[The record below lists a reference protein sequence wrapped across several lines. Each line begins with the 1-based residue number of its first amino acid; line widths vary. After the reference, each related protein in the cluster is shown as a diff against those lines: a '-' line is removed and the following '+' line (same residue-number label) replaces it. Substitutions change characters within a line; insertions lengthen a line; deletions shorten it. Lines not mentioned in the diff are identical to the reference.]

1 MSPDPGSSP
10 AAPVLEAR
18 GLTHAFGTEPV
29 LRGVDLS
36 VSAGEIVGLVGPN
49 GSGKTTALRI
59 LHREL
64 VPDAG
69 QVLLEGRELGSY
81 SGRERARRIA
91 VMAQE
96 ITGEVSLT
104 VADVVLLGRIPHSST
119 FGSTSD
125 ADLEIATRA
134 LEDSGALHLAR
145 REFGL
150 LSGGEKQRVLI
161 ARALAQRPHLLL
173 MDEPTNHLDIG
184 SQHHVL
190 QIVRTKGVATIV
202 VLHDLNL
209 AARYCDRVIVLADG
223 LVHSAGP
230 PGEALPASLVSATYG
245 VAAERATA
253 DDGTAQF
260 LFRGQEP
267 PPGPAAPGPSAAPAA
282 PGAPGAPGAPAS
294 PLFPTASTP
303 EEPDVDAHRRP
314 RPGPLERLLD
324 PIRGRVRRAPA
335 VPPRPPRGT

>member
-1 MSPDPGSSP
+1 MSPAPGASP

-18 GLTHAFGTEPV
+18 GLTHAFGPQPV

-96 ITGEVSLT
+96 ITGEVPLT
-104 VADVVLLGRIPHSST
+104 VADVVLLGRIPHAGT

-125 ADLEIATRA
+125 TDLQIATRA
-134 LEDSGALHLAR
+134 LEDAGALHLAR

-161 ARALAQRPHLLL
+161 ARALAQQPRLLL

-190 QIVRTKGVATIV
+190 QIVRVKGLATVV

-267 PPGPAAPGPSAAPAA
+267 PPDRAAPGPSAAPAA
-282 PGAPGAPGAPAS
+282 PAAPGAPTSALS
-294 PLFPTASTP
+294 PTTSAP
-303 EEPDVDAHRRP
+303 EEPDVDARR
-314 RPGPLERLLD
+314 
-324 PIRGRVRRAPA
+324 
-335 VPPRPPRGT
+335 

>member
-1 MSPDPGSSP
+1 MSSGADGRTGGPRASRTT
-10 AAPVLEAR
+10 PVLEAR
-18 GLTHAFGTEPV
+18 DLRHAFGPKPV

-69 QVLLEGRELGSY
+69 TVLLEGRDLGGY
-81 SGRERARRIA
+81 AGRERARRIA

-96 ITGEVSLT
+96 IAGDVPLT

-125 ADLEIATRA
+125 TDLQIASRA

-150 LSGGEKQRVLI
+150 LSGGERQRVLI
-161 ARALAQRPHLLL
+161 ARALAQQPHLLL

-190 QIVRTKGVATIV
+190 QIVRSKGLATIV

-223 LVHSAGP
+223 RIRAEGP
-230 PGEALPASLVSATYG
+230 PRDALPASLVSTTYA

-253 DDGTAQF
+253 DDGTPQF
-260 LFRGQEP
+260 LFRGQETPSP
-267 PPGPAAPGPSAAPAA
+267 PPADTTS
-282 PGAPGAPGAPAS
+282 
-294 PLFPTASTP
+294 
-303 EEPDVDAHRRP
+303 EEPDD
-314 RPGPLERLLD
+314 D
-324 PIRGRVRRAPA
+324 VRR
-335 VPPRPPRGT
+335 